1 MKRIKKILASLMV
14 AVIVLTAAPLSGFV
28 GLELNLDWF
37 DFNTKASAASYSGT
51 CGENL
56 TWTFNDETGELI
68 ISGTGAMDDFVPSS
82 MPWKEHKNSITG
94 AIISEGVTSIGSGAF
109 YYCTHLTSIIIPESV
124 TYIGASAF
132 FGCENLVSVV
142 IPEGVTSI
150 DDSAF
155 SLCYAL
161 TYVDIPNTVKTIG
174 DCAFEATSIVLLYI
188 PDGVISIGEAAFY
201 GSIELERITIPDSVT
216 SLDNSTFADC
226 PKLQSIN
233 VSTGNTAYSSDNY
246 GVLFN
251 KDKTEIINYPEG
263 RSETSYT
270 IPNSVTKIEKYAF
283 YGCDKLTSLKI
294 PASVTAIDYYAFG
307 CNDAL
312 TDIYY
317 DGTESEWEKI
327 DMKNGEYDFQGITI
341 HFVEPEGPYSGTCG
355 DNLTWSLDAETGELV
370 INGTGEM
377 DDHLSYEDT
386 PWYNYHSSI
395 KKVTIGNGVTTIGS
409 YVFYNCTNLTS
420 ITIPEG
426 VTSIGSYTFTC
437 CDSLQKVYYT
447 GTKDEWGSI
456 SLGSLNGIPA
466 VTIIFE
472 CDSERPYYDC
482 GKCGDTLDWVLYVDY
497 ELVISGA
504 GEMGN
509 YSDYT
514 AEQWRKYASLIKK
527 LTIEKGATSIG
538 MCAFMNCS
546 NLTDIIIPDSVTS
559 IGASAF
565 CGCENLVS
573 IVIPDSV
580 TSIGVCA
587 FDGCTSLINIT
598 IPDSVTSIG
607 ECAFDGCT
615 SLANITIPDSLT
627 SIGWSAFSNT
637 GYYDDHSNWKD
648 DVLYIGN
655 HLIEAKSNL
664 SGSYT
669 IKEGTKC
676 IADSAFDDCTSIVNV
691 MIPDS
696 VTSID
701 AYAFYNCTNLTSI
714 TIPDSITIIRDSTF
728 FDCTNLSDV
737 YYSGT
742 KEDWTKIEIEDNNDP
757 VLNATIHFSEP
768 EDPYSSICG
777 ENVTWSIDAETKTL
791 TISGQ
796 GAMYDFNESIV
807 VPWQHSYGDFDKIVI
822 EDGVTHIG
830 ASSFAYFDNVTDI
843 SIPDSVITIGIDAF
857 YNTGYYNDKNNWENG
872 VLYIG
877 NYLIEFNS
885 DISDVCIIPEGILAV
900 ADYAD
905 KNEEK
910 TVKCILPDSL
920 ISIGECAF
928 MGPEVTIPVLGT
940 SIKYFS
946 ENAFYDVTF
955 IKVEISPDIEEI
967 SENVFEECSIEC
979 LTFRNTLKI
988 VGNGTFMQCACEDV
1002 YYLGTE
1008 EEWNQIV
1015 FGSGNEMLTYLYTH
1029 NTGCVHFLGSEHKHS
1044 YSSKITSPPTGEFE
1058 GTETLTCICGDHYE
1072 KSVAALGFDVFD
1084 GVTIDFETNTM
1095 SGFNAGETS
1104 LDGYTMPVHDS
1115 YIWEYETSN
1124 GKLGTGSKAILKDG
1138 DTVIGEYTILVYG
1151 DTTGDSW
1158 YDGQDAI
1165 IVDCLANGMLTKDD
1179 VSEAVYTAAD
1189 CNHDGV
1195 IDQLDVELLNQAGA
1209 LLANVD
1215 QSKPAEVLLETS
1227 AEYVEYLDLID
1238 QSPEIED
1245 ETDAPEADAEE
1256 TPEADTEDAKIDI
1269 FEMILN
1275 FIKSIFEM
1283 LLSYIPMPL

>member
-1 MKRIKKILASLMV
+1 MKNIKRIFASLMV
-14 AVIVLTAAPLSGFV
+14 AVMVLTAAPLSGFV
-28 GLELNLDWF
+28 GMKLNLDWL
-37 DFNTKASAASYSGT
+37 DFTQKASAASYSGT
-51 CGENL
+51 CGNNL
-56 TWTFNDETGELI
+56 IWSFDKTTGELKI
-68 ISGTGAMDDFVPSS
+68 EGTGAMDDFVPSS

-124 TYIGASAF
+124 TCIGASAF

-161 TYVDIPNTVKTIG
+161 TYVDIPKTVKTIDG
-174 DCAFEATSIVLLYI
+174 YAFESTSIISLNI

-201 GSIELERITIPDSVT
+201 GSMELERITIPDSVT
-216 SLDNSTFADC
+216 SLENSTFADC

-246 GVLFN
+246 GVLFD

-270 IPNSVTKIEKYAF
+270 IPESVTKIGKYAF
-283 YGCDKLTSLKI
+283 YGCDKLISLNI
-294 PASVTAIDYYAFG
+294 PASVTDIDYYAFG
-307 CNDAL
+307 YNDAL

-317 DGTESEWEKI
+317 DGTESDWKKI
-327 DMKNGEYDFQGITI
+327 DMKNGESDFQ
-341 HFVEPEGPYSGTCG
+341 
-355 DNLTWSLDAETGELV
+355 
-370 INGTGEM
+370 
-377 DDHLSYEDT
+377 
-386 PWYNYHSSI
+386 SI
-395 KKVTIGNGVTTIGS
+395 
-409 YVFYNCTNLTS
+409 
-420 ITIPEG
+420 
-426 VTSIGSYTFTC
+426 
-437 CDSLQKVYYT
+437 
-447 GTKDEWGSI
+447 
-456 SLGSLNGIPA
+456 
-466 VTIIFE
+466 
-472 CDSERPYYDC
+472 
-482 GKCGDTLDWVLYVDY
+482 
-497 ELVISGA
+497 
-504 GEMGN
+504 
-509 YSDYT
+509 
-514 AEQWRKYASLIKK
+514 
-527 LTIEKGATSIG
+527 
-538 MCAFMNCS
+538 
-546 NLTDIIIPDSVTS
+546 
-559 IGASAF
+559 
-565 CGCENLVS
+565 
-573 IVIPDSV
+573 
-580 TSIGVCA
+580 
-587 FDGCTSLINIT
+587 
-598 IPDSVTSIG
+598 
-607 ECAFDGCT
+607 
-615 SLANITIPDSLT
+615 
-627 SIGWSAFSNT
+627 
-637 GYYDDHSNWKD
+637 
-648 DVLYIGN
+648 
-655 HLIEAKSNL
+655 
-664 SGSYT
+664 
-669 IKEGTKC
+669 
-676 IADSAFDDCTSIVNV
+676 
-691 MIPDS
+691 
-696 VTSID
+696 
-701 AYAFYNCTNLTSI
+701 
-714 TIPDSITIIRDSTF
+714 
-728 FDCTNLSDV
+728 
-737 YYSGT
+737 
-742 KEDWTKIEIEDNNDP
+742 
-757 VLNATIHFSEP
+757 TIHFSEP

-885 DISDVCIIPEGILAV
+885 DISDVCIIPEGILTV

-910 TVKCILPDSL
+910 TVKFILPDSL

-946 ENAFYDVTF
+946 DNAFYDVTF
-955 IKVEISPDIEEI
+955 IKVEISPDIEEL

-1015 FGSGNEMLTYLYTH
+1015 FGTGNEMLIYLYTH
-1029 NTGCVHFLGSEHKHS
+1029 NTGSVHFLGSEHNHS
-1044 YSSKITSPPTGEFE
+1044 YSSEITTPPTGEFD
-1058 GTETLTCICGDHYE
+1058 GTETFTCICGDYYE
-1072 KSVAALGFDVFD
+1072 ESVPALGFDVFD
-1084 GVTIDFETNTM
+1084 GVAIDFATNTI
-1095 SGFNAGETS
+1095 SGFNAGDTS
-1104 LDGYTMPVHDS
+1104 LDSYTTTVNDN
-1115 YIWEYETSN
+1115 YVWEYETSN

-1151 DTTGDSW
+1151 DATCDSW

-1179 VSEAVYTAAD
+1179 VGEAVYMAAD

-1195 IDQLDVELLNQAGA
+1195 IDQLDVALLNQAGT

-1227 AEYVEYLDLID
+1227 SEYVEYLDLID
-1238 QSPEIED
+1238 QSPEI
-1245 ETDAPEADAEE
+1245 DAEDDTDIPE
-1256 TPEADTEDAKIDI
+1256 VDVETEDTTPEQDAKVDI
-1269 FEMILN
+1269 FKMIMN

-1283 LLSYIPMPL
+1283 LLSYIPMPLK